1 MAWVSPFRNGFGD
14 DVVAMMFRKST
25 KFSNISFVEIV
36 SAISFRWRVKFT
48 TLVTHLWYG
57 GEA

>member
-25 KFSNISFVEIV
+25 KFSNISFV
-36 SAISFRWRVKFT
+36 
-48 TLVTHLWYG
+48 G
-57 GEA
+57 NC